1 MKAWVLQGIDRLVLQ
16 EVPVPKL
23 ESGEVL
29 VAVRVAGICGSD
41 IPRIYRTGAH
51 RHPLIPGHEFSGE
64 VVELGGNVDR
74 GWLGQRVGVFPLIPC
89 RSCEPCRK
97 RQYEMCRNYDYLGSR
112 RDGGFAEYV
121 AVPVWN
127 LLALPQ
133 SVSCEEA
140 AMLEPMAVAVHAMRR
155 MLSEHDT
162 WISGYGKNP
171 GNSGMPEDAKAA
183 AGARKAEHAEEA
195 GIAKEARDAEGTGIT
210 GKVEHAEGTGTA
222 RKAEHAEGTGIA
234 GKAGNIKA
242 AVFGLGTIGLLLLM
256 FLKEAGVREVYAIG
270 NKDFQKEMAQKLGVT
285 EELYCDT
292 RRQDP
297 HQWLMERT
305 GGSGVDQYF
314 ECVGKSETYEL
325 AVNGTAPAG
334 RIVLVGNPYSDMM
347 LKKEVY
353 WKILR
358 NQLTIFGT
366 WNSSFT
372 QEARDDWHY
381 VLERLAQ
388 RRIAPAGMIS
398 HRFSLAELDKG
409 LELMRDKTEDY
420 VKVMGIF

>member
-1 MKAWVLQGIDRLVLQ
+1 MEGRTEIRMKAWVLQGIDSLVLK
-16 EVPVPKL
+16 EVPVPAL
-23 ESGEVL
+23 GSGEVL
-29 VAVRVAGICGSD
+29 VAVRAAGICGSD

-64 VVELGGNVDR
+64 VVELGENVDR
-74 GWLGQRVGVFPLIPC
+74 SWLGKRVGVFPLIPC
-89 RSCEPCRK
+89 RSCEPCRRK
-97 RQYEMCRNYDYLGSR
+97 QYEMCRNYDYLGSR

-133 SVSCEEA
+133 SVSYEEA

-155 MLSEHDT
+155 MLSESDI
-162 WISGYGKNP
+162 WISENGKR
-171 GNSGMPEDAKAA
+171 
-183 AGARKAEHAEEA
+183 AGFAGEAEAE
-195 GIAKEARDAEGTGIT
+195 K
-210 GKVEHAEGTGTA
+210 
-222 RKAEHAEGTGIA
+222 
-234 GKAGNIKA
+234 KAGNISV
-242 AVFGLGTIGLLLLM
+242 AVCGLGTIGLLLLM
-256 FLKEAGVREVYAIG
+256 FLKEAGVREVYAVG
-270 NKDFQKEMAQKLGVT
+270 NKDFQKEMAKKLGVT
-285 EELYCDT
+285 EEFYCDS
-292 RRQDP
+292 RRQDQ

-305 GGSGVDQYF
+305 DGRGVDQYY

-325 AVNGTAPAG
+325 AADGTAPAG
-334 RIVLVGNPYSDMM
+334 RVVLVGNPYSDMM

-358 NQLTIFGT
+358 NQLTILGT

-372 QEARDDWHY
+372 QEAGDDWHY

-388 RRIAPAGMIS
+388 GRIAPAGMIS
-398 HRFSLAELDKG
+398 HRFALAELRKG
-409 LELMRDKTEDY
+409 LELMRDKREDY